1 MLKSPSRERE
11 NDRYWKKKTT
21 PSEFQ
26 RKVAKQMSRKKSL
39 PENRFLPFFPPRLP
53 FKKRKILS
61 RTFAPFDCLIQQNP
75 VNTDTEGTKVSV
87 STACSY

>member
-1 MLKSPSRERE
+1 MTAIG
-11 NDRYWKKKTT
+11 KKTT

-26 RKVAKQMSRKKSL
+26 GKVANYVSRKKSL
-39 PENRFLPFFPPRLP
+39 PKKRFLLVFPPRLP
-53 FKKRKILS
+53 FKERKILS